1 MLTIVTSG
9 MILSKKRTLMN
20 AFFNSQLNFCRL
32 VWMCHNWE
40 NNNRINGLRERCLR
54 IIYNDKQL
62 SFNALLEKDGSA
74 SIHEKNIKILAI
86 EMFKVSKN
94 LVLPQMHEIL
104 KLKYQPHYNIR
115 CNSLFSGTL
124 IKLVYTGTVYKYF
137 TIFRTKNLGYIAG
150 Y

>member
-1 MLTIVTSG
+1 
-9 MILSKKRTLMN
+9 MN
-20 AFFNSQLNFCRL
+20 AFFNSQFNYCPLI
-32 VWMCHNWE
+32 WMCHSHE
-40 NNNRINGLRERCLR
+40 NNNKINRLHERCLR
-54 IIYNDKQL
+54 IICNDKRS
-62 SFNALLEKDGSA
+62 SFNALLEKDGSV
-74 SIHEKNIKILAI
+74 SIHERNIKILAI

-150 Y
+150 